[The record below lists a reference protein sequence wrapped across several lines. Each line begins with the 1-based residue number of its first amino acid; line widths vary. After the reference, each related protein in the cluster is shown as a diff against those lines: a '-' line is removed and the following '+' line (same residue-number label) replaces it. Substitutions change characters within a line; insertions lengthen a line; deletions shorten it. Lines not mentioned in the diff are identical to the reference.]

1 MDHFQIRLYSTGVRG
16 GIEDLEKNL
25 TDVWDKLDI
34 LKEQTDALVTYWEGS
49 ASRRWNRELGD
60 QLNRIEECL
69 KGLGKLTDTVNVM
82 AGRLTETEKKN
93 EGLVDQMH

>member
-1 MDHFQIRLYSTGVRG
+1 MDHFQIRLYSAGVRG

-34 LKEQTDALVTYWEGS
+34 LKEQTDTLVTYWEGP

-69 KGLGKLTDTVNVM
+69 KGLGKLTDTVNVI